1 MCSESWWW
9 AGLLASHPG
18 TICSLVMLQ
27 MPPLQSAKQILATP
41 YTPNTAQEA
50 SHWWCGELLSRDVM
64 LLIQCWTPDG
74 MWLAA
79 VALHGNESIRLQP
92 MPQLTRYQV
101 INAWW
106 SSWGLTNPLL
116 TQLCLEPRGI
126 IRETWHTYLKN
137 EKNAHMYKIKE
148 AEESCYFKKSGQ

>member
-1 MCSESWWW
+1 MCAERWWW

-101 INAWW
+101 INPWW
-106 SSWGLTNPLL
+106 SSLIHFWLNCVWNQEELSEKHDT
-116 TQLCLEPRGI
+116 RI
-126 IRETWHTYLKN
+126 SKMK
-137 EKNAHMYKIKE
+137 KNAHMYKIKE